1 MAIRLRD
8 DEKVVH
14 RSWVSYV
21 ILFETFAIFLVGV
34 LLDLVFSGDG
44 AFISIG
50 WLLFIVIDAVKVY
63 LQYRRTRIVLTN
75 QRLLAKYGAFFSEEV
90 AIELDELSSVIVSQG
105 YVGRWFNYGTITIN
119 TKGGRYYAISTIYKP
134 AELKAAIK

>member
-119 TKGGRYYAISTIYKP
+119 TKSGRYYAISTIYKP